1 MREAA
6 AADGGAR
13 AAPARPGEPH
23 RARGTGHRAVPAPRT
38 PVWGWQ
44 PPPARRGG
52 GDSSRGACAGEGG
65 SIPAPRSSPA
75 PFCVYLSSLIW
86 GGHPSFVAVVGIF
99 DESFG
104 MRCWQRFCINISD
117 NMFRQISSLKL
128 FALFDKGRGAARNA
142 TGLMCSLLPTRRA
155 IIRPVAPYVNI
166 QLF

>member
-1 MREAA
+1 MAGRGQPLPARESRTGQRPAPHAA
-6 AADGGAR
+6 AGVT
-13 AAPARPGEPH
+13 AAPRSS
-23 RARGTGHRAVPAPRT
+23 
-38 PVWGWQ
+38 
-44 PPPARRGG
+44 GG
-52 GDSSRGACAGEGG
+52 GDSSAGACAGEGG
-65 SIPAPRSSPA
+65 SIPAPRSPPA
-75 PFCVYLSSLIW
+75 PFCVYLSSLVW

-166 QLF
+166 QLFKMLPG